1 MKRNSIPTESSF
13 LAVLGLVG
21 MFALT
26 GCGTNV
32 PDDVSGYVD
41 SFIHEAE
48 LRGHDFSDARR
59 GLIVE
64 FTDLPDNK
72 GGSSKSSFFTNLI
85 KLDPF
90 IWKQMN
96 DRQREML
103 VFHELGHCVLGR
115 KHKNE
120 TLLLGEC
127 ASIMKEGGENT
138 CVADIYSESWR
149 SYYIDELFDAAVQ
162 LPDWYRVRD
171 IAELKAIDT
180 VARMDDSLLYAS
192 SQAKYYGIN
201 TTLPFNNSVDDY
213 LLTLEYDSVND
224 MYGFGLNGL
233 TISLIPETGEFSV
246 SHVGQLDWMTY
257 SFCAEKIL
265 PEIPLR
271 FSMLK
276 LGAFYH
282 FYVNE
287 EEKHMMN
294 THYFQT
300 DTMKQPENMYF
311 ATYGGSKPTAKL
323 SVVRVAKQ

>member
-1 MKRNSIPTESSF
+1 MHK
-13 LAVLGLVG
+13 
-21 MFALT
+21 
-26 GCGTNV
+26 NV
-32 PDDVSGYVD
+32 PAEVEIYVN
-41 SFIHEAE
+41 SFIDEAE
-48 LRGHDFSDARR
+48 LLGHDFSDVRR
-59 GLIVE
+59 NLTVE

-72 GGSSKSSFFTNLI
+72 GGSSKSTFFGNHI
-85 KLDPF
+85 KLAPL

-149 SYYIDELFDAAVQ
+149 SYYIDELFDPDVQ
-162 LPDWYRVRD
+162 VPDWYRVQNLAD
-171 IAELKAIDT
+171 LKVIDT
-180 VARMDDSLLYAS
+180 VARMEDSLMYAS

-201 TTLPFNNSVDDY
+201 AALPLNNAVDDY
-213 LLTLEYDSVND
+213 LLTLEYDSVNAR
-224 MYGFGLNGL
+224 YGFGLNGL

-311 ATYGGSKPTAKL
+311 ATYGGSSPTAKL
-323 SVVRVAKQ
+323 TVVRISN

>member
-1 MKRNSIPTESSF
+1 MKIKNIPTESSF
-13 LAVLGLVG
+13 LKVLGLVG

-48 LRGHDFSDARR
+48 LRGYDFADVRQ
-59 GLIVE
+59 GLTVE

-72 GGSSKSSFFTNLI
+72 GGSSKSSFFGNHI
-85 KLDPF
+85 KLAPL

-162 LPDWYRVRD
+162 VPSWYRTQDLSKLVIGD
-171 IAELKAIDT
+171 TLLLKEDSLIYESLQTRRFGIVGQLAID
-180 VARMDDSLLYAS
+180 DSA
-192 SQAKYYGIN
+192 
-201 TTLPFNNSVDDY
+201 DY
-213 LLTLEYDSVND
+213 LLTLTYDSLNFI
-224 MYGFGLNGL
+224 YGFQWDAITVGLYQEGGEYS
-233 TISLIPETGEFSV
+233 ISNKGKEIWDNCSLYADKIQPENPIELS
-246 SHVGQLDWMTY
+246 L
-257 SFCAEKIL
+257 
-265 PEIPLR
+265 
-271 FSMLK
+271 LK

-282 FYVNE
+282 FYLNGV
-287 EEKHMMN
+287 EKHIMSSDFFSAEDPRHSGAN
-294 THYFQT
+294 
-300 DTMKQPENMYF
+300 YF
-311 ATYGGSKPTAKL
+311 ATYGGSTPMEKL
-323 SVVRVAKQ
+323 TVVRAGKR

>member
-1 MKRNSIPTESSF
+1 MEIKNIPTESSF
-13 LAVLGLVG
+13 LIVLGLAG

-32 PDDVSGYVD
+32 PHDVSGYVD
-41 SFIHEAE
+41 SFIDEAK
-48 LRGHDFSDARR
+48 LRGYDLSDARR

-162 LPDWYRVRD
+162 VPDWYRTQDLSKLVIGDTLLLKEDSLIYESLQTRRFG
-171 IAELKAIDT
+171 IAGQLAIDDST
-180 VARMDDSLLYAS
+180 DYLITLTYDSLNFIYGFQWDAITVGLYQEGGEYSISNKGKEIWDNYSLYADKIQPENPIKLS
-192 SQAKYYGIN
+192 
-201 TTLPFNNSVDDY
+201 
-213 LLTLEYDSVND
+213 LLK
-224 MYGFGLNGL
+224 
-233 TISLIPETGEFSV
+233 
-246 SHVGQLDWMTY
+246 Q
-257 SFCAEKIL
+257 
-265 PEIPLR
+265 
-271 FSMLK
+271 
-276 LGAFYH
+276 GAFYH
-282 FYVNE
+282 FYVNR

-311 ATYGGSKPTAKL
+311 ATYGGSSPTANL
-323 SVVRVAKQ
+323 SVMQIGKR